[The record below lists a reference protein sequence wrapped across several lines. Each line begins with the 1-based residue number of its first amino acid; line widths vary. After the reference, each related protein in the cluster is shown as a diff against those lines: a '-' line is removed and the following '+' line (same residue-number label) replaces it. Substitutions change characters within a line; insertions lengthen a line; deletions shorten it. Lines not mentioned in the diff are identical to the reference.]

1 MKEFKDD
8 IFSEKKIIKAI
19 KKGKRK
25 SILMIIIISV
35 LVFLTL
41 NVINYSVYSYFSNQ
55 AFKKWDAYI
64 QLVTPNGYI
73 SETSDTKSF
82 LGGETQYK
90 VSKDMKIKSLVID
103 EGKYEFGLV
112 PSSSISRIAGGN
124 IAETGK
130 DWQFNYK
137 ENGWRELLFFHPDI
151 KYKEYKNDIEVIEGI
166 EGDKIYFKS

>member
-64 QLVTPNGYI
+64 QLVTPNG
-73 SETSDTKSF
+73 DRKS
-82 LGGETQYK
+82 
-90 VSKDMKIKSLVID
+90 VV
-103 EGKYEFGLV
+103 
-112 PSSSISRIAGGN
+112 
-124 IAETGK
+124 
-130 DWQFNYK
+130 
-137 ENGWRELLFFHPDI
+137 
-151 KYKEYKNDIEVIEGI
+151 
-166 EGDKIYFKS
+166 